1 MYQWHLRQVPKT
13 TGPPPPIFVLT
24 HRMSQMCRRW
34 IHTEMWE
41 VKHSESGC
49 FPPLPA
55 LPVSYKHNPQN
66 QHSCLLPS
74 VGSLAYK
81 GIVEIS
87 SAIKCNCSFNP
98 CNMRVWMRMWMSHPH
113 AGFFFFKEIPVLHF
127 NRLSASHKDKDPTSQ
142 FSTSL
147 HWLDYF
153 AVPIMWYLH
162 HSKLLITCIYSIPW
176 KYFLR

>member
-13 TGPPPPIFVLT
+13 TGQPPPIFRLT
-24 HRMSQMCRRW
+24 HRMSQMCSRW

-41 VKHSESGC
+41 VKHSKSGR

-55 LPVSYKHNPQN
+55 LPVSYKYNPQN
-66 QHSCLLPS
+66 QHSWLLPS

-81 GIVEIS
+81 SILEIS
-87 SAIKCNCSFNP
+87 STIKCNCSFNS
-98 CNMRVWMRMWMSHPH
+98 CNMCVNEDVNVTSSC
-113 AGFFFFKEIPVLHF
+113 GLFFLKEIPVLHF
-127 NRLSASHKDKDPTSQ
+127 NHLSASHKDKDPASQ

>member
-113 AGFFFFKEIPVLHF
+113 AGFFFLKRFQYYILIVSLLLTKTKIQHLNFQH
-127 NRLSASHKDKDPTSQ
+127 LSID
-142 FSTSL
+142 
-147 HWLDYF
+147 
-153 AVPIMWYLH
+153 
-162 HSKLLITCIYSIPW
+162 LITLQS
-176 KYFLR
+176 L

>member
-98 CNMRVWMRMWMSHPH
+98 CNMRVNEDVNVTSSCR
-113 AGFFFFKEIPVLHF
+113 FFFFLKRFQYYILIVSLLLTKTKIQHLNF
-127 NRLSASHKDKDPTSQ
+127 QHLSID
-142 FSTSL
+142 
-147 HWLDYF
+147 
-153 AVPIMWYLH
+153 
-162 HSKLLITCIYSIPW
+162 LITLQS
-176 KYFLR
+176 L